1 MVAAGLGENV
11 AGRVD
16 TGCPRQAWSL
26 VGDTHSRKVV
36 TKHLTQGASDAADK
50 VQEAL
55 RKDGMGRPQ
64 GTLA

>member
-1 MVAAGLGENV
+1 M
-11 AGRVD
+11 D
-16 TGCPRQAWSL
+16 TGLPTSGLEPGGRDRQ
-26 VGDTHSRKVV
+26 RKMV

-55 RKDGMGRPQ
+55 RKDGKGRPQ